1 MGANIKGSAITAR
14 VRYVRELYGEPG
26 VRRVKEALSPE
37 YRKRLEEKVMPHDWV
52 PMEMFIELCTEID
65 RMYGRGDLALCRE
78 LGRYAAKVNL
88 PTLYRM
94 CDLFAHSALY
104 EGFGIPPLEAM
115 ACGAPTLVSD
125 APALPEVVGDA
136 ARIVSVHDLEG
147 WIVAIGTLL
156 QSPEERST
164 LSQKGLERVKLF
176 NWSETARLTWEVYG
190 KVV

>member
-1 MGANIKGSAITAR
+1 MKALARKSGGAQSAEG
-14 VRYVRELYGEPG
+14 VQFPGYVED
-26 VRRVKEALSPE
+26 S
-37 YRKRLEEKVMPHDWV
+37 D
-52 PMEMFIELCTEID
+52 
-65 RMYGRGDLALCRE
+65 
-78 LGRYAAKVNL
+78 L

-147 WIVAIGTLL
+147 WVDAIGALL
-156 QSPEERST
+156 LSHEERSILT
-164 LSQKGLERVKLF
+164 QKGLERVKLF
-176 NWSETARLTWEVYG
+176 NWSETARLTLEVYE
-190 KVV
+190 KCV